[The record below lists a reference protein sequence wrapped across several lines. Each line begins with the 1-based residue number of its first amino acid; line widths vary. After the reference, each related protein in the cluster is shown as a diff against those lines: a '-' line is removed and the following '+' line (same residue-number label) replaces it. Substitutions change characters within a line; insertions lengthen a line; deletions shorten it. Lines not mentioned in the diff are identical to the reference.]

1 MPVTPY
7 ETREKLIDASSGGRG
22 YSFLTQGQKEQI
34 DSAVSQIP
42 ASPVSTLSSTDGE
55 KKMQEIQQAT
65 TLPEPTKTDSTT
77 TPTPTEKAEADI
89 LQSESDALKTD
100 LQKQAESSKASLKA
114 TLDPIRSQADVA
126 LQAQLDQIER
136 EYGQVIAK
144 QQEINAR
151 SEKTAETIQ
160 IRGGTARYAPEA
172 AMGAVN
178 AVISEGQ
185 NKLSELY
192 GKKAAARANVQNA
205 YSEKKYTLALKEY
218 DAFQN
223 IDKEMRAEVNK
234 INENL
239 LKAKQEQAKVER
251 ISNIET
257 SVSTLMASGVANPQG
272 IFASVSKLMPGAS
285 TKEVREAIDNLTPK
299 ESKETTKNA
308 YTFSTEGAGKLL
320 AVGLTGQEIQA
331 TQDIFNKYGLYSP
344 VLELDGKSL
353 AQTLPPKTLGVM
365 KDILY
370 PPKKE
375 GSKPGD
381 TDYNTSILISRLG
394 KQIYGTRISDLE
406 SQRVESFIT
415 QGIAMGKTEY
425 QIIDDV
431 LGFKVERNQVLADG
445 LRNTLLAGS
454 GAEGLAGQDMLGLA
468 RLINTGQD
476 LAAVQKIE
484 NVKMLEAQELVG
496 KENFV
501 SESDVSYVKQKV
513 DEINTLLGEGWVDEV
528 GAFTG
533 TFNNWLSKK
542 FGTGQ
547 AGKIK
552 AKITSLT
559 ADLTNKRAGSALT
572 ETEWERLVGPNVPEM
587 SDAGG
592 MVKTKLNELIDD
604 PLAKLNAERK
614 MVFLP
619 ELSRSHIA
627 NPSSKTRLY
636 AGNVDEDPL
645 GVTAEGGNS
654 EADPLNLGI

>member
-218 DAFQN
+218 DAFQQ
-223 IDKEMRAEVNK
+223 IDKDMRTEVNK

-251 ISNIET
+251 VNKIEDVVSN
-257 SVSTLMASGVANPQG
+257 SVLLGNLDKNTLYRTLRLAGYDAT
-272 IFASVSKLMPGAS
+272 
-285 TKEVREAIDNLTPK
+285 TKEVDDAYNNIIPK
-299 ESKETTKNA
+299 EVAS
-308 YTFSTEGAGKLL
+308 
-320 AVGLTGQEIQA
+320 
-331 TQDIFNKYGLYSP
+331 
-344 VLELDGKSL
+344 
-353 AQTLPPKTLGVM
+353 
-365 KDILY
+365 
-370 PPKKE
+370 
-375 GSKPGD
+375 
-381 TDYNTSILISRLG
+381 
-394 KQIYGTRISDLE
+394 
-406 SQRVESFIT
+406 
-415 QGIAMGKTEY
+415 
-425 QIIDDV
+425 
-431 LGFKVERNQVLADG
+431 
-445 LRNTLLAGS
+445 
-454 GAEGLAGQDMLGLA
+454 
-468 RLINTGQD
+468 
-476 LAAVQKIE
+476 
-484 NVKMLEAQELVG
+484 
-496 KENFV
+496 
-501 SESDVSYVKQKV
+501 SDVSADERIFKQMKTEGV
-513 DEINTLLGEGWVDEV
+513 LPPEATMFDYWKKKDEAMRDPKASSPELQLLRELMIQEKQDKLQNYITFSPKNQKDFDYSDAFGSAVSNASMGEAQIRGRKFSDLMERGEYQQAREFIFQTALETSLADTYKEVSGAANTLKSISDFKKFMAEMVEAGVPTNIVSGTAEDIVRKLGETTNPKYVAFKAKMSKILFDYRKAMTGVQFSFEEGEQYKDLFPQYKNNITINSELINSITASLTSQVDNFYSRKLGSTLYSKLASEGASSAFGVQSDTQAGQYDDMKAQLQEGEILIERNGEV
-528 GAFTG
+528 GA
-533 TFNNWLSKK
+533 
-542 FGTGQ
+542 
-547 AGKIK
+547 
-552 AKITSLT
+552 
-559 ADLTNKRAGSALT
+559 
-572 ETEWERLVGPNVPEM
+572 VPE
-587 SDAGG
+587 SEFDPLTD
-592 MVKTKLNELIDD
+592 TKL
-604 PLAKLNAERK
+604 
-614 MVFLP
+614 
-619 ELSRSHIA
+619 
-627 NPSSKTRLY
+627 
-636 AGNVDEDPL
+636 
-645 GVTAEGGNS
+645 
-654 EADPLNLGI
+654 